1 MSGHPSSD
9 TINGAIIDNH
19 NIHDLFHSKHRNQTS
34 SKIPHFK
41 HSSAKDE
48 HRDVHVRATRCINQ
62 QGGLTSLKD
71 WGYHYKHYRIYLCT
85 DIQPFFFFFYFHGI
99 VENKEQEKVPALMLH
114 KEGNFLKAACLNIG
128 SRHYSP
134 FET

>member
-1 MSGHPSSD
+1 MIYFIPSTETKQVQKSL
-9 TINGAIIDNH
+9 TSNIPLLKTNTGMFMFVLQGA
-19 NIHDLFHSKHRNQTS
+19 STS
-34 SKIPHFK
+34 M
-41 HSSAKDE
+41 
-48 HRDVHVRATRCINQ
+48 
-62 QGGLTSLKD
+62 GLTSLKD
-71 WGYHYKHYRIYLCT
+71 WGYHYKNYRIYLFT